1 MRVVSSRPL
10 GPRRVTLRPRSHA
23 PCLFKSRAHDVRYCG
38 AREEDG
44 SDGARDGRGRTSR
57 GGRRS
62 PRPSRPRAPV
72 TQNMSGRWSACWQV
86 LLFGASALV
95 LVAERAALF
104 FCIGLYLW
112 QAQVLW
118 AGLTFA
124 FLLPGS
130 IVQALSFLWYRAD
143 GEQQTCR
150 MITLHTLHLGIF
162 KRLWDCSVCVW
173 RAQGSAQS
181 HAQLV
186 MQQADVSALRLL
198 EVFLL
203 TLPQSFIQTYILTA
217 TELSLASPV
226 ALCSAVC
233 LLSLSW
239 ALVLY
244 SRSCCLTRPGHLLM
258 PPAALLCQL
267 LWRAGML
274 AARFASLALF
284 ARSFGCWVIGVMSSH
299 WLIAAFWLVSQQTD
313 ICVGRWS
320 WRVFNLILGGVH
332 IFLFLNVK
340 DGPSRYRMA
349 SFYTVML
356 LENAT
361 LVLAASDILSEAS
374 WDSLTVPTAVL
385 CSFLLGLTSLVLY
398 YRFLHPKSTE
408 ISQGLRR
415 GAHMGS
421 ACLDQG
427 ESSFSLGDKSLAPA
441 SLPLSSSHPSFS
453 LSGIPSSLLEHAGS
467 CGVKA
472 DGECRHHHW
481 LLVRLALKTGDP
493 AKINQAYGAGGVGG
507 ILAEEEE
514 RRKGESV
521 DGRETGGVSQS
532 DSKDDTLAPLSDC
545 KDEFESVS
553 EAREDEEEE
562 EQDEDNSDS
571 LEMESPL
578 ESPESECK
586 RSSPEGKSV
595 FGDSPEPNY
604 CPTES
609 SSTLYFSADPQSP
622 SSASNSRLDRDPR
635 FSFGSGAAMEA
646 LGESSPASSDRD
658 LMMGVM
664 GRGGPHYTSAPR
676 LDASGPLE
684 GSAPHLS
691 GPRRQL
697 VLSRRGLE
705 DDSGL

>member
-1 MRVVSSRPL
+1 
-10 GPRRVTLRPRSHA
+10 
-23 PCLFKSRAHDVRYCG
+23 
-38 AREEDG
+38 
-44 SDGARDGRGRTSR
+44 
-57 GGRRS
+57 
-62 PRPSRPRAPV
+62 
-72 TQNMSGRWSACWQV
+72 MSGRWSACWQL

-95 LVAERAALF
+95 LVAERAARVFGVLVAVLGRMCVRVRGF
-104 FCIGLYLW
+104 GLQSALYVFYCIGFYLW
-112 QAQVLW
+112 QEQVLW

-130 IVQALSFLWYRAD
+130 MVQVLSFLWYKAD
-143 GEQQTCR
+143 GERRTCR
-150 MITLHTLHLGIF
+150 MIALHSFHLGIF

-284 ARSFGCWVIGVMSSH
+284 TRSFGCWVIGVMSSH

-320 WRVFNLILGGVH
+320 WRVFNLVLGGVH

-349 SFYTVML
+349 GFYTVML

-427 ESSFSLGDKSLAPA
+427 ESSFSLGDKSLAPP
-441 SLPLSSSHPSFS
+441 SLPLSSSSHPSFS

-493 AKINQAYGAGGVGG
+493 AKINRAYGAGGVGG

-514 RRKGESV
+514 HGKGESG
-521 DGRETGGVSQS
+521 DGGETGAVSRS

-545 KDEFESVS
+545 KEEFESVS
-553 EAREDEEEE
+553 EAREDEDDEEE
-562 EQDEDNSDS
+562 EPEEDNSDS

-595 FGDSPEPNY
+595 FGDSPEPHY

-622 SSASNSRLDRDPR
+622 SSASNSRLDRLDRDPR
-635 FSFGSGAAMEA
+635 FSFGSGAGMET
-646 LGESSPASSDRD
+646 LGEHSPASSDRD
-658 LMMGVM
+658 PMLGVL
-664 GRGGPHYTSAPR
+664 GRGGPRYTSAPR

-697 VLSRRGLE
+697 VLSRRGQE
-705 DDSGL
+705 DDSGF